1 MDGRECTDCGV
12 GTFQDKSFHT
22 DNTCTDCSGKD
33 TVQTVNIQLKIILI
47 VSFYCYR
54 SICCNWHLT
63 HYRFFIF
70 KDAGVTIARTT
81 NDSGAVAES
90 ECGWLSFVLI

>member
-1 MDGRECTDCGV
+1 MPYLLA
-12 GTFQDKSFHT
+12 F
-22 DNTCTDCSGKD
+22 
-33 TVQTVNIQLKIILI
+33 IQHII
-47 VSFYCYR
+47 V
-54 SICCNWHLT
+54 
-63 HYRFFIF
+63 FFIH